1 MTNTIHPFDFV
12 TPRQRLH
19 PRTPWRIDADLVTAI
34 PAILFVACVVALMVK
49 NLWR

>member
-12 TPRQRLH
+12 TPRQRLR

>member
-1 MTNTIHPFDFV
+1 MQTDLA
-12 TPRQRLH
+12 TPYDRLR
-19 PRTPWRIDADLVTAI
+19 PRTPWLIDADLVTAI